1 METRNILASVAAL
14 GLLANAH
21 AARAAEYY
29 VGDAI
34 EKNNLVIEPN
44 YLTGIEMSSMPEGM
58 ASGPDVIHLEV
69 DVHAAAHEPHGFAEK
84 EWIPISPLATRSRKS
99 AAGSRKSAIC
109 SP

>member
-1 METRNILASVAAL
+1 MKTRNILASVAAL

-21 AARAAEYY
+21 AARATEYY

-44 YLTGIEMSSMPEGM
+44 YLTGIEMSRMPEGM

-69 DVHAAAHEPHGFAEK
+69 DVHV
-84 EWIPISPLATRSRKS
+84 RS
-99 AAGSRKSAIC
+99 GEVEVVV
-109 SP
+109 